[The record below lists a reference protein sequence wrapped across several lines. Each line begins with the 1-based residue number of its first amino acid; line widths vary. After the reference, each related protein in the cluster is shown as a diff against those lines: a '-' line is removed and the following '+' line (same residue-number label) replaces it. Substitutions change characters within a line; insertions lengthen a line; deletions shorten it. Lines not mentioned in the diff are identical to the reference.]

1 MGEVEKA
8 RKDALELLRK
18 INSFDDVK
26 ENREKVRDAIEDL
39 LKAGVAEM
47 NRSIEKNPNM
57 EPEEAAKLIEKFAV
71 DEFLKNE
78 DLEMES
84 ERINSIPGAVD
95 YIESFNSED
104 EERINLIMEE
114 YAKHMDTLMTIMGSG
129 VMEDMEDMMKGLVT
143 DMGEVIGPM
152 LKGIG
157 DVFTGVS
164 EEAPIQQEAPIKLP
178 WGESF
183 KSEDM
188 IVHSTISRLSS
199 LNMICTVNDLKS
211 QKTFIPFSFKAIFS
225 ELLPELK
232 EFKRAIGEDGSSP
245 EEFQERLDQ
254 IEKIKLLALEGFQT
268 EMERI
273 SAIPGASEE
282 VNAIREE
289 CMVSIGPAADE
300 IDGLLKDIRG

>member
-8 RKDALELLRK
+8 RKNALELFRT

-26 ENREKVRDAIEDL
+26 ENREKVRDRIEDIF
-39 LKAGVAEM
+39 KAGAAELK
-47 NRSIEKNPNM
+47 RSIEESPNM
-57 EPEEAAKLIEKFAV
+57 EPEEAGKLVE
-71 DEFLKNE
+71 EFQKDDFLLNE
-78 DLEMES
+78 EIEMEMT
-84 ERINSIPGAVD
+84 RIDSLPGVTD
-95 YIESFNSED
+95 YIAQFESED
-104 EERINLIMEE
+104 EERLEPVIEE
-114 YAKHMDTLMTIMGSG
+114 FTKHMETLMTIMAGDIMG
-129 VMEDMEDMMKGLVT
+129 DMEDVMKGLGT
-143 DMGEVIGPM
+143 AMGEAIGPM
-152 LKGIG
+152 IEGIG
-157 DVFTGVS
+157 EVFTGVS
-164 EEAPIQQEAPIKLP
+164 EEAPIKQEAPIKLP

-211 QKTFIPFSFKAIFS
+211 QKTFIPFSFKGIFS

-245 EEFQERLDQ
+245 EEFQDRLDQ
-254 IEKIKLLALEGFQT
+254 IEKIKLLAMEGFQT

-273 SAIPGASEE
+273 STIPGASEE

-300 IDGLLKDIRG
+300 IDVLLKEIKG